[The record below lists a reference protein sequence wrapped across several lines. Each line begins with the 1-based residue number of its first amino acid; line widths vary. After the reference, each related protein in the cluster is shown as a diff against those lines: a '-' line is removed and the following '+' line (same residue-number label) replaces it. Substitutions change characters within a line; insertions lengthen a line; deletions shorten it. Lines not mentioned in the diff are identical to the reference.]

1 MLWTPNISCY
11 VCSGELSVCTSGSRW
26 LLVLVKCVLESQFYQ
41 DAFGDSLLCTFWLM
55 FSLYV
60 NILKMIYLRFYKLS
74 GFLFC
79 TQCSWILE
87 GHFLFFILL
96 TLRSMWKDKTSG
108 RILLGRWLGD
118 LMKVGELGKKE
129 VQMGRKSAY
138 PFILSAE
145 EEQCL
150 PNNSCSSACGV
161 LVGRWL
167 RKLLKW
173 TGQKSL
179 LIGTGPAFCVE

>member
-1 MLWTPNISCY
+1 MPLEIVFCAH
-11 VCSGELSVCTSGSRW
+11 SGTCLAS
-26 LLVLVKCVLESQFYQ
+26 
-41 DAFGDSLLCTFWLM
+41 
-55 FSLYV
+55 V

-79 TQCSWILE
+79 TQCSWILG
-87 GHFLFFILL
+87 GHFLFFIFL
-96 TLRSMWKDKTSG
+96 TLRSMWKGKTSG
-108 RILLGRWLGD
+108 RILLGRWLRD
-118 LMKVGELGKKE
+118 LMKVGELGKK

-150 PNNSCSSACGV
+150 LNNSCSSAWGV

-173 TGQKSL
+173 TGHKSL
-179 LIGTGPAFCVE
+179 LIGTGPFFFVE